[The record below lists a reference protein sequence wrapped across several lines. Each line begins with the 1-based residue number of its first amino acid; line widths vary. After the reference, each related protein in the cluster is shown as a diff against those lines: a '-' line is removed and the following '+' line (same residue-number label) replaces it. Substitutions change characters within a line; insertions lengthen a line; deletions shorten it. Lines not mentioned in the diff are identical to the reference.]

1 VHDITL
7 AIGPLVCNILPTV
20 HALTGCDTTS
30 SFFGIGKKTVHKT
43 LIQNPQKFQNLLSF
57 AGSDIETSVEVGR
70 KFVSVLYAPKGAAK
84 SAHDNLHELRVK
96 SALAKDASLVRL
108 PPSEATFKQH
118 ILRVSLQVYVWM
130 NSHVAKAPPRSPLKF
145 GWAMADGSMKLVY
158 FEGPMSSEFL
168 QDLICT
174 CKGKNACS
182 KSCICTE
189 QNLACT
195 SICSCQGKEDC
206 KNHLTHRAV
215 PENITIVIGTVDED
229 MM

>member
-1 VHDITL
+1 
-7 AIGPLVCNILPTV
+7 
-20 HALTGCDTTS
+20 
-30 SFFGIGKKTVHKT
+30 
-43 LIQNPQKFQNLLSF
+43 LSL
-57 AGSDIETSVEVGR
+57 AGSDIET
-70 KFVSVLYAPKGAAK
+70 

-96 SALAKDASLVRL
+96 SALAKDASLLRL
-108 PPSEATFKQH
+108 SPSEAAFKQH

-145 GWAMADGSMKLVY
+145 GWAMADGFMKPVY

-206 KNHLTHRAV
+206 KHHLTHRAV